1 MVSKSLVY
9 IVLIALWGGVV
20 LSSSLLAA
28 ETAVT
33 VYKDL
38 CAGCHGVKGK
48 GDGPAAVAL
57 NPRPQDF
64 CKSEKHPTD
73 ADTYKMIA
81 EGGASMGDSTDI
93 QQCGRVFHKQ
103 AILDLVAY
111 THTLCKK

>member
-1 MVSKSLVY
+1 MVGKSLVY

-20 LSSSLLAA
+20 LPSSLLAA
-28 ETAVT
+28 ETAAT

-48 GDGPAAVAL
+48 GDGPAAAAF

-64 CKSEKHPTD
+64 CKSEKHLTD

-81 EGGASMGDSTDI
+81 EGGASMGHSTAMPAWGGVLD
-93 QQCGRVFHKQ
+93 KQ